1 MAENVELKAR
11 LADPEQTL
19 ARALALGAQ
28 DQGTLTQRDTYF
40 PARYGRLKLREIDG
54 QAAELI
60 AYSRT
65 DDSDAA
71 LSRYVRATASA
82 DTAEAL
88 DSVLGTRV
96 VVAKQRR
103 LLLYGNVR
111 IHLDAV
117 EGLGSFLEFEAVLGP
132 KDSRADG
139 EAKVAH
145 LQQALGISADD
156 LIAVGYADLLEQS
169 ADSLKAAAAQAW
181 HRAYAPYSQFK
192 VGAAIR
198 GASGAIYAGAN
209 VENAAS
215 SQAQCAEAS
224 AIGVMIAA
232 GETRIAAV
240 AVASEQLEVCTPC
253 GGCRQRLAE
262 FAAPDTPVY
271 LGPETH
277 TVAELLPLGFSL

>member
-103 LLLYGNVR
+103 LLLHGNVR

-132 KDSRADG
+132 QDSRADG

-169 ADSLKAAAAQAW
+169 ADSLRAAAAQAW

-192 VGAAIR
+192 VG
-198 GASGAIYAGAN
+198 
-209 VENAAS
+209 NAAS